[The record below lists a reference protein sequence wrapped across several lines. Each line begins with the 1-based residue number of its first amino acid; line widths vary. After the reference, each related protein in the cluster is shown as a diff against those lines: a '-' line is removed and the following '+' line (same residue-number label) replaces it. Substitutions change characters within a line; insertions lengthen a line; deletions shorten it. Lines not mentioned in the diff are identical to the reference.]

1 MNNFRE
7 LEVSDFE
14 IIYKIFNGEK
24 DKFAIIIKKY
34 QSYIFSIVLKFVSNL
49 EDAKDLAQEI
59 FVKIYYSLPQYNIK
73 YNFKN
78 WIYKIAINYMLDFVR
93 RRNSKKNFLN
103 IDFVSLENIS
113 PKEQNLEYI
122 ELKEEIQKILT
133 VVDRLKPKYK
143 EVIFLKYVEGLG
155 IKDISDILKITPQNV
170 KIRLHR
176 AIKMIKNFLKFL

>member
-1 MNNFRE
+1 
-7 LEVSDFE
+7 
-14 IIYKIFNGEK
+14 
-24 DKFAIIIKKY
+24 
-34 QSYIFSIVLKFVSNL
+34 
-49 EDAKDLAQEI
+49 
-59 FVKIYYSLPQYNIK
+59 
-73 YNFKN
+73 
-78 WIYKIAINYMLDFVR
+78 MLDFVR

-113 PKEQNLEYI
+113 YKEQNLEYI
-122 ELKEEIQKILT
+122 ELKEEIRKILT

-155 IKDISDILKITPQNV
+155 IKEISNILKITPQNV